1 MYIKIPDNNNRIPNC
16 PKEERL
22 SVVDWLIDNT
32 ILTTKQIAELCNVE
46 EVVVHRIFNDEIKV
60 PFVQKDPLRNNYIN
74 KELLDFLQNV
84 KVLPAP
90 QHEKIDDPL
99 NYEYY
104 SALLK
109 EEIFSVKLVK
119 TYFLSRGHNA
129 WWGTWSSRYIKEKS
143 VHLTLSGAEREA
155 EWNRVQGRVFTI
167 TEIPTLCFYTKNNL
181 IFVSGINSNE
191 ENPFESIFKKDFDSI
206 KDFVDL
212 LKWENQTHK
221 YPQFVITSFDSM
233 LYLKEVDLNEKYLK
247 WRSESV
253 GTDYLLN
260 FHSSLKA
267 VNMLYMKY
275 VYKKLIDI
283 LKEENNI

>member
-1 MYIKIPDNNNRIPNC
+1 MYIKIPDNNNRIPNL

-109 EEIFSVKLVK
+109 EEIFSVKLIK

-129 WWGTWSSRYIKEKS
+129 WWGTWSSRYTKEKS

-155 EWNRVQGRVFTI
+155 EWNRVQGRVFKI
-167 TEIPTLCFYTKNNL
+167 TEIPTLCFYTKNKL

-191 ENPFESIFKKDFDSI
+191 ENPFESIFKEDFDSMV
-206 KDFVDL
+206 DFVDL
-212 LKWENQTHK
+212 LQWENQTHK

-233 LYLKEVDLNEKYLK
+233 LYLKEIDLNEKYLK

-260 FHSSLKA
+260 FHSSLKT